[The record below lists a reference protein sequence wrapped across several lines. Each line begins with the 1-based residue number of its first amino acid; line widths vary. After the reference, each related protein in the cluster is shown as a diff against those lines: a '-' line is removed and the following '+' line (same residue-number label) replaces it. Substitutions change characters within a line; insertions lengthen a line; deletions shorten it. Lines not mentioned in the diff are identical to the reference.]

1 MELLLLLLL
10 IAAVW
15 LMVLPWRVAHTVRR
29 YRMTT
34 AAALTAI
41 ALAGL
46 LLLRLGQPAEP
57 PADYA
62 IGDATLRAML
72 Q

>member
-29 YRMTT
+29 HRMTT
-34 AAALTAI
+34 AGALTAI
-41 ALAGL
+41 ALAG